1 MNLLFKS
8 FLPLFVFA
16 SLFYSCDKEDEQ
28 VPAYLHITKFSFTSK
43 VSDFGLGTSEI
54 ISAKVFVNGQEIGNF
69 ELPATIPVLSSGKS
83 IIEVFPNVKENGSI
97 SNQKYYK
104 PYTSFRDTL
113 FLTPKVIDT
122 IVPTSTYR
130 SNTNLVWMEDF
141 EDQAISMVKSG
152 YNNSKDSIVA
162 IPTNTSGVDQPFTG
176 SDYTGYVN
184 ITDDTLVIFERS
196 TVNSFEL
203 PNLGTDVYVE
213 MDIKTNVPVQ
223 VGIYA
228 DNNITVIQ
236 SPVLVVNA
244 TDGKWK
250 KIYVNLKSE
259 TGDLASGT
267 KVRIFLG
274 TYKESGDTVD
284 KHIYIDN
291 LKLLYVQ

>member
-1 MNLLFKS
+1 MNQLFKPLLLFVLALS
-8 FLPLFVFA
+8 
-16 SLFYSCDKEDEQ
+16 FYSCDKEDEQ

-43 VSDFGLGTSEI
+43 VADFGLGTSDI
-54 ISAKVFVNGQEIGNF
+54 IGAKVFVNGQEIGNF
-69 ELPATIPVLSSGKS
+69 ELPVTIPVLSSGNA
-83 IIEVFPNVKENGSI
+83 IVEIFPNVKENASG

-104 PYTSFRDTL
+104 PYMSYIDTL
-113 FLTPKVIDT
+113 FLEPKIIDT
-122 IVPTSTYR
+122 IAPKSTYR

-152 YNNSKDSIVA
+152 YNNTNDSIVA
-162 IPTNTSGVDQPFTG
+162 IPTNTFGVDQPFSG

-184 ITDDTLVIFERS
+184 IVSDSLVIFERS
-196 TVNSFEL
+196 TVNSFLL

-236 SPVLVVNA
+236 SPVLVVTA
-244 TDGKWK
+244 TNGNWK

-259 TGDLASGT
+259 TGDLTAGT

-274 TYKESGDTVD
+274 TYKETGDTVD
-284 KHIYIDN
+284 KHIYVDN

>member
-1 MNLLFKS
+1 MNPLFKS
-8 FLPLFVFA
+8 SLLFVILA
-16 SLFYSCDKEDEQ
+16 TILNSCDKEEEQ

-43 VSDFGLGTSEI
+43 TADFGLGTYDI
-54 ISAKVFVNGQEIGNF
+54 IGAKVFVNGKEIGNF
-69 ELPATIPVLSSGKS
+69 ELPVTIPVLSSGKA
-83 IIEVFPNVKENGSI
+83 IVEVFPNIKENASA

-104 PYTSFRDTL
+104 PYMSYLDTL
-113 FLTPKVIDT
+113 LLVPKTIDT
-122 IVPTSTYR
+122 IRPSSTYR
-130 SNTNLVWMEDF
+130 SNTNIVWMEDF

-152 YNNSKDSIVA
+152 YNSSNDSIVA
-162 IPTNTSGVDQPFTG
+162 IPTSNSGVDQPFTG
-176 SDYTGYVN
+176 SNYTGYVH

-213 MDIKTNVPVQ
+213 LDIKTNVPVQ

-228 DNNITVIQ
+228 DNNLTVIQ
-236 SPVLVVNA
+236 SPVLVVNN
-244 TDGKWK
+244 TDGIWK

-259 TGDLASGT
+259 TGDLAKGT
-267 KVRIFLG
+267 KVRVFLG